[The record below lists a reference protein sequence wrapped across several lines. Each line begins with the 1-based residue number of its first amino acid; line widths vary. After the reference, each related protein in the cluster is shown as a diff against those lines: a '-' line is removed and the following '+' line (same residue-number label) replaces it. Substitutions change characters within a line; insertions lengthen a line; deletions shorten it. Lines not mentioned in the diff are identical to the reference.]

1 MGVDLKVGASRLI
14 GLSALWVFIFVYI
27 TFACTNISSYIR
39 YICSQFL
46 EYAPMTAVGSLIIL
60 AIITSGCFGVYLR
73 LRQIQNVSRNR
84 NTVPQD
90 FVREVSLSDHQRAAD
105 YTIERTRFGI
115 AELVFDTLIS
125 ILWLTAWLSPLYLF
139 VAHYSE
145 SSITRSVM
153 VVLSFGI
160 ISHFLEMPFSLFNSF
175 WIEEKFGF
183 NRLTLKT
190 FILDELKTSLL
201 TCIIMIPA
209 LYAMFALLGA
219 LPDTWWIFS
228 YATFMTLTVAMTV
241 IYPTLIAPLFNKFT
255 PMGEGATKE
264 RMESLLLKCGFESK
278 GLFIMD
284 ASKRS
289 AHGNAYFSGFGKG
302 KRIVFF
308 DTLLEKH
315 TLEEIE
321 SILAHELGHFKYGHV
336 FQIIVQSAVLAFI
349 AFFAIY
355 YAFSSGII
363 SNWFNLQND
372 PGVVLIALLLAKEPI
387 SLILTP
393 VLSWRSRKA
402 EFEADDFARKI
413 VGQEAMVSALT
424 RLTRDNLASLTP
436 DPLFAAFYFS
446 HPPVPLRVA
455 QLRIEVS

>member
-1 MGVDLKVGASRLI
+1 
-14 GLSALWVFIFVYI
+14 
-27 TFACTNISSYIR
+27 
-39 YICSQFL
+39 
-46 EYAPMTAVGSLIIL
+46 MTAVGSLIIL
-60 AIITSGCFGVYLR
+60 AIIMSGCFGVYLR

-125 ILWLTAWLSPLYLF
+125 ILWLTTWLSPLYLF

-228 YATFMTLTVAMTV
+228 YAIFMALTVAMTV

-289 AHGNAYFSGFGKG
+289 VHGNAYFSGFGKG

-336 FQIIVQSAVLAFI
+336 FQIIVQSAVLALI

-455 QLRIEVS
+455 QLRIEVT

>member
-1 MGVDLKVGASRLI
+1 
-14 GLSALWVFIFVYI
+14 
-27 TFACTNISSYIR
+27 
-39 YICSQFL
+39 
-46 EYAPMTAVGSLIIL
+46 MTAVGSLIIL
-60 AIITSGCFGVYLR
+60 VIIMSGCFGVYLR

-125 ILWLTAWLSPLYLF
+125 ILWLTTWLSPLYLF

-175 WIEEKFGF
+175 WIEEKFDF

-228 YATFMTLTVAMTV
+228 YAIFMTLTVAMTV

-336 FQIIVQSAVLAFI
+336 FQIIVQSAVLALI

>member
-1 MGVDLKVGASRLI
+1 
-14 GLSALWVFIFVYI
+14 
-27 TFACTNISSYIR
+27 
-39 YICSQFL
+39 
-46 EYAPMTAVGSLIIL
+46 
-60 AIITSGCFGVYLR
+60 
-73 LRQIQNVSRNR
+73 
-84 NTVPQD
+84 
-90 FVREVSLSDHQRAAD
+90 
-105 YTIERTRFGI
+105 
-115 AELVFDTLIS
+115 
-125 ILWLTAWLSPLYLF
+125 
-139 VAHYSE
+139 
-145 SSITRSVM
+145 M

-175 WIEEKFGF
+175 WIEEKFDF

-228 YATFMTLTVAMTV
+228 YAIFMTLTVAMTV

-336 FQIIVQSAVLAFI
+336 FQIIVQSAVLALI

>member
-1 MGVDLKVGASRLI
+1 
-14 GLSALWVFIFVYI
+14 
-27 TFACTNISSYIR
+27 
-39 YICSQFL
+39 
-46 EYAPMTAVGSLIIL
+46 MTAVGSLIIL
-60 AIITSGCFGVYLR
+60 AIIMSGCFGVYLR

-90 FVREVSLSDHQRAAD
+90 FVSEVSLSDHQRAAD

-336 FQIIVQSAVLAFI
+336 FQIIVQSAVLALI

-446 HPPVPLRVA
+446 HPSVPLRVA

>member
-1 MGVDLKVGASRLI
+1 
-14 GLSALWVFIFVYI
+14 
-27 TFACTNISSYIR
+27 
-39 YICSQFL
+39 
-46 EYAPMTAVGSLIIL
+46 MTPAGSLICV
-60 AIITSGCFGVYLR
+60 AIFMSGCFGVYLR
-73 LRQIQNVSRNR
+73 LRQIQNVTRNR
-84 NTVPQD
+84 DAVPRD
-90 FVREVSLSDHQRAAD
+90 FMREVTLSDHQRAAD

-115 AELVFDTLIS
+115 AESVFDTLTS
-125 ILWLTAWLSPLYLF
+125 IFWLTVWLSPLYPF
-139 VAHYSE
+139 VSNYVGSG
-145 SSITRSVM
+145 ITRSVIFVM
-153 VVLSFGI
+153 SFGL
-160 ISHFLEMPFSLFNSF
+160 ISHFLEIPFSIFNSF

-183 NRLTLKT
+183 NRLTAKT
-190 FILDELKTSLL
+190 FILDEVKTSLI
-201 TCIIMIPA
+201 TCVIAIPA
-209 LYAMFALLGA
+209 LYAMFALLNA
-219 LPDTWWIFS
+219 FPDTWWIFS
-228 YATFMTLTVAMTV
+228 FAIFMTLTVAMTV

-255 PMGEGATKE
+255 PMGEGATKQ

-315 TLEEIE
+315 TLDEIE

-336 FQIIVQSAVLAFI
+336 FQIIFQSALIAFI
-349 AFFAIY
+349 GFFAIY
-355 YAFSSGII
+355 YALSSGII

-372 PGVVLIALLLAKEPI
+372 PGVVLIALLLAKEPV

-413 VGQEAMVSALT
+413 VGQEAMISALT

-455 QLRIEVS
+455 QLRIGAN

>member
-1 MGVDLKVGASRLI
+1 
-14 GLSALWVFIFVYI
+14 
-27 TFACTNISSYIR
+27 
-39 YICSQFL
+39 
-46 EYAPMTAVGSLIIL
+46 MTAVGSLIIL
-60 AIITSGCFGVYLR
+60 VIIMSGCFGVYLR

-125 ILWLTAWLSPLYLF
+125 ILWLTTWLSPLYLF

-160 ISHFLEMPFSLFNSF
+160 ITHFLEMPFSLFNSF

-228 YATFMTLTVAMTV
+228 YAIFMTLTVAMTV

-336 FQIIVQSAVLAFI
+336 FQIIVQSAVLALI

>member
-1 MGVDLKVGASRLI
+1 
-14 GLSALWVFIFVYI
+14 
-27 TFACTNISSYIR
+27 
-39 YICSQFL
+39 
-46 EYAPMTAVGSLIIL
+46 MTAVGSLIIL
-60 AIITSGCFGVYLR
+60 AIIMSGCFGVYLR

-90 FVREVSLSDHQRAAD
+90 FVSEVSLSDHQRAAD

-125 ILWLTAWLSPLYLF
+125 ILWLTTWLSPLYLF

-228 YATFMTLTVAMTV
+228 YAIFMTLTVAMTV

-336 FQIIVQSAVLAFI
+336 FQIIVQSAVLALI

>member
-1 MGVDLKVGASRLI
+1 
-14 GLSALWVFIFVYI
+14 
-27 TFACTNISSYIR
+27 
-39 YICSQFL
+39 
-46 EYAPMTAVGSLIIL
+46 MTAVGSLIIL
-60 AIITSGCFGVYLR
+60 AIIMSGCFGVYLR

-90 FVREVSLSDHQRAAD
+90 FVSEVSLSDHQRAAD

-125 ILWLTAWLSPLYLF
+125 ILWLTTWLSPLYLF

-175 WIEEKFGF
+175 WIEEKFDF

-228 YATFMTLTVAMTV
+228 YAIFMTLTVAMTV

-336 FQIIVQSAVLAFI
+336 FQIIVQSAVLALI

>member
-1 MGVDLKVGASRLI
+1 
-14 GLSALWVFIFVYI
+14 
-27 TFACTNISSYIR
+27 
-39 YICSQFL
+39 
-46 EYAPMTAVGSLIIL
+46 MTAVGSLIIL
-60 AIITSGCFGVYLR
+60 AIIMSGCFGVYLR

-125 ILWLTAWLSPLYLF
+125 ILWLTTWLSPLYLF

-175 WIEEKFGF
+175 WIEEKFDF

-228 YATFMTLTVAMTV
+228 YAIFMTLTVAMTV

-336 FQIIVQSAVLAFI
+336 FQIIVQSAVLALI

>member
-1 MGVDLKVGASRLI
+1 
-14 GLSALWVFIFVYI
+14 
-27 TFACTNISSYIR
+27 
-39 YICSQFL
+39 
-46 EYAPMTAVGSLIIL
+46 MTAVGSLIIL
-60 AIITSGCFGVYLR
+60 VIIMSGCFGVYLR

-115 AELVFDTLIS
+115 AELVFDNLIS
-125 ILWLTAWLSPLYLF
+125 ILWLTTWLSPLYLF

-228 YATFMTLTVAMTV
+228 YAIFMTLTVAMTV